1 MTSKEFVQA
10 YLKFYYDSVVMKRE
24 DIHDRFDDL
33 AEIALEI
40 IEHEKH

>member
-1 MTSKEFVQA
+1 MTAKQFVQA
-10 YLKFYYDSVVMKRE
+10 YLKFYYDSVVMKKK

-40 IEHEKH
+40 INDEKR